1 MNKKSFLLGV
11 VLLLAGQLLT
21 AQEWKLITLSADG
34 SETSYAVS
42 NVQRIVFENDAMTVN
57 MKSGDNVTGIS
68 RVSFLFDEE
77 TGIEYLKS
85 KSSVFVFPNPVK
97 TTLTVAGTEK
107 NVRINLLNLNG
118 ALLQN
123 MLTQDNSTDIDVS
136 SLQQGVYLLQV
147 GNQVVKFIKQ

>member
-85 KSSVFVFPNPVK
+85 ESSVFLFPNPVK

-123 MLTQDNSTDIDVS
+123 TLTQDDSTDIDVS